1 MKQLITLIAI
11 LLSGIGFSQT
21 NALKFDG
28 STITSSSDRV
38 ATSFIGLADSSARTV
53 EMWIKRGTT
62 STAQGIMSEWGGGT
76 TTNLGPRFTVKVQ
89 NNHLRYE
96 SGGSASQYS
105 LEGTTYIGS
114 SQWYH
119 VAFVIDPMLTT
130 DRLKIYLNGNLE
142 ASGYV
147 YLNTNATSEAPL
159 TIGTRFNG
167 VGGFNGA
174 IDEYRV
180 WNVARTQAEIQA
192 NMNSEICTLPSELIH
207 YFKFNEGIA
216 GGNNTAISTVVDE
229 VNPLATNTL
238 TNMTLTGTFSNF
250 VTGTVNSSTNLV
262 VTTASSCTNYTWAEN
277 GQTYNSSGL
286 YDVVYTNVEGCDSTV
301 RLDLTINS
309 IDNTVTDN
317 GNGTYT
323 ANMTGVTY
331 QWLDCN
337 NGNAII
343 SGETSQ
349 TFIPSGSG
357 DYSVEINNNGC
368 LDTSACFNVVS
379 APGYINPAMN
389 FDGIGDFVQTTT
401 TGVSGNT
408 ARTVEAWIK
417 VPATNTTTQH
427 TIVDWGST
435 ASGSRF
441 TTNILNQKLRLEI
454 NGAGVNGTTLLN
466 DDTWHHIATT
476 YDPADNDTVRIYVDG
491 IEEAKIRMA
500 TVNTQNAN
508 IKIGTR
514 FDNANFFFGDMDEV
528 RIWNVAKSQ
537 AQIAA
542 GMNNP
547 ICAAD
552 ANLISSFTFNEG
564 TPFADNTAITTLID
578 NAAYTTTST
587 PSGLAF
593 NGSSS
598 NFSIG
603 PNVDNGLTF
612 STVTET
618 ACGAYDWA
626 LSGMNYTTSG
636 IYTHSLT
643 GANACDSVIVLN
655 LTINP
660 IPTSTIVDNGDNTIS
675 SPLSAVSYQWLDCNN
690 SNAPITGENNQL
702 FVPTMDGSYSVAVT
716 TPLGCIDT
724 STCFNFVAVVIEN
737 VAIHFDGTGDYVAT
751 DFPGVLGNNPITV
764 EAWIKP
770 GGANNEEVITAW
782 GSDAVNG
789 GRFTFRINAS
799 GANDILRI
807 EVKGGALEGTINVND
822 GLWHHVAVTYDPT
835 AATKYS
841 LYVDGTLDVTGNIT
855 QPLNILAAT
864 NMNIGR
870 RLNPSFTGYFDGY
883 MDEVRVWNITRTQGE
898 IAADMNNEYCTL
910 PTGLVAYYNF
920 NDGVANADNTATT
933 EVVDFSTTNSI
944 GALQTFANTGM
955 TSNFVYGPNLAAGMQ
970 LGHVDTETACEAYTW
985 SENTT
990 EYTASGNYFVRFTN
1004 GAGCDS
1010 LVRLNLT
1017 INQATTSTE
1026 TLTVCSPYT
1035 WAQTGITYPTS
1046 GVYSDTITN
1055 TAGCDSV
1062 IVLNLTVG
1070 APTTSTQI
1078 ETACNSYEWPIN
1090 NQTYNSSGLYT
1101 ATIVNASGC
1110 DSTITLDLTV
1120 NNETFATETVTYC
1133 NDYVWPLNG
1142 ETYTTDGSYTDTI
1155 PNTAGCDSIVTL
1167 NLTIVPL
1174 TVIATDNG
1182 DATISANL
1190 AGMNYQW
1197 IDCANNNAISGAT
1210 NQTFAP
1216 TSNGIYAVVID
1227 NGDCS
1232 DTSACVFIGN
1242 VGIENMGMNSV
1253 KFYPN
1258 PVVNELT
1265 IQFNGAETGTIQVTD
1280 IRGSIVATT
1289 YVNAENA
1296 TNISLA
1302 NQPSGVYYV
1311 VIKTTNH
1318 TSTNKVIKE

>member
-1 MKQLITLIAI
+1 MKQLITLLTLFIGTLTFGQSASMEFDGTNDYIQTQYVGISGSNSRTVEAWVKLTSDSQQRFIVDMGDTPSGAGARFSFKLNPSSAFIRIEVGGGGLTGTTSITNNVWRHVAVVYDDAAAVNKYKLYVDGVLDVEGDIAAT
-11 LLSGIGFSQT
+11 LNTPNTFNAMTIGVRNDIGT
-21 NALKFDG
+21 GTYFDG
-28 STITSSSDRV
+28 S
-38 ATSFIGLADSSARTV
+38 
-53 EMWIKRGTT
+53 M
-62 STAQGIMSEWGGGT
+62 
-76 TTNLGPRFTVKVQ
+76 
-89 NNHLRYE
+89 
-96 SGGSASQYS
+96 
-105 LEGTTYIGS
+105 
-114 SQWYH
+114 
-119 VAFVIDPMLTT
+119 
-130 DRLKIYLNGNLE
+130 
-142 ASGYV
+142 
-147 YLNTNATSEAPL
+147 
-159 TIGTRFNG
+159 
-167 VGGFNGA
+167 
-174 IDEYRV
+174 DEVRV
-180 WNVARTQAEIQA
+180 WNVARTAQEIFD
-192 NMNSEICTLPSELIH
+192 NRNTEFCTLPPNLVS
-207 YFKFNEGIA
+207 YFQLNDGVSGA
-216 GGNNTAISTVVDE
+216 NNTAITSVVDLVTPSN
-229 VNPLATNTL
+229 VNGLNGFS
-238 TNMTLTGTFSNF
+238 LTGSASNF
-250 VTGTVNSSTNLV
+250 VAPAILSNSDLTV
-262 VTTASSCTNYTWAEN
+262 VTVSSCTDYTWAEN
-277 GQTYNSSGL
+277 TQTYSTSGQ

-337 NGNAII
+337 NSNAII
-343 SGETSQ
+343 GGETSQ

-389 FDGIGDFVQTTT
+389 FDGTSDFVQTTT
-401 TGVSGNT
+401 TGVTGNI

-417 VPATNTTTQH
+417 VPAANTATQH

-435 ASGSRF
+435 TSGSRF

-454 NGAGVNGTTLLN
+454 NGAGVNGTTDLN
-466 DDTWHHIATT
+466 DDTWHHIAAT

-491 IEEAKIRMA
+491 IEEAKLRMSII
-500 TVNTQNAN
+500 NTQNAN

-528 RIWNVAKSQ
+528 RVWNVAKSQ

-564 TPFADNTAITTLID
+564 TPFADNTAITTMID

-618 ACGAYDWA
+618 ACGSYDWA

-636 IYTHSLT
+636 MYTQSLT

-660 IPTSTIVDNGDNTIS
+660 VPTSTIVDNGDNTIS
-675 SPLSAVSYQWLDCNN
+675 STLSAVSYQWLDCNN
-690 SNAPITGENNQL
+690 SNAPIAGENNQL
-702 FVPTMDGSYSVAVT
+702 FAPTMDGSYSVEVT
-716 TPLGCIDT
+716 TPFGCIDT
-724 STCFNFVAVVIEN
+724 STCFNFVAAVIEN
-737 VAIHFDGTGDYVAT
+737 VAMNFDGTGDYIAT

-822 GLWHHVAVTYDPT
+822 GLWHHVAVTYDPA

-841 LYVDGTLDVTGNIT
+841 LYVDGALDVTGNIT

-864 NMNIGR
+864 NMYIGR
-870 RLNPSFTGYFDGY
+870 RLNPGFTGYFDGF
-883 MDEVRVWNITRTQGE
+883 MDEVRVWNVTRTQGE
-898 IAADMNNEYCTL
+898 IAADMNSEYCTL
-910 PTGLVAYYNF
+910 PTGLVAYFNF
-920 NDGVANADNTATT
+920 NDGVANADNTAIAD
-933 EVVDFSTTNSI
+933 VVDLTTTNSI
-944 GALQTFANTGM
+944 GALQTFANIGM
-955 TSNFVYGPNLAAGMQ
+955 TSNFVYGPNITAGMK
-970 LGHVDTETACEAYTW
+970 LGHVDTETACESYTW

-990 EYTASGNYFVRFTN
+990 EYTTSGNYFVRLSD
-1004 GAGCDS
+1004 GSGCDS
-1010 LVRLNLT
+1010 LVRLDLT
-1017 INQATTSTE
+1017 INQPTTSSE
-1026 TLTVCSPYT
+1026 TLSVCAPYT

-1046 GVYSDTITN
+1046 GIYSDTIPN
-1055 TAGCDSV
+1055 AVGCDSV

-1070 APTTSTQI
+1070 APTTSTQV
-1078 ETACNSYEWPIN
+1078 ETVCNSYEWPV
-1090 NQTYNSSGLYT
+1090 NSQLYTATGLYT
-1101 ATIVNASGC
+1101 ATITNASGC

-1142 ETYTTDGSYTDTI
+1142 ETYTMDGTYTDTI
-1155 PNTAGCDSIVTL
+1155 PNAAGCDSIVTL

-1182 DATISANL
+1182 DATLSANL
-1190 AGMNYQW
+1190 SGMAYQW
-1197 IDCANNNAISGAT
+1197 IDCATNNAIAGAT
-1210 NQTFAP
+1210 AQTFAP
-1216 TSNGIYAVVID
+1216 TVNGVYAVVID

-1242 VGIENMGMNSV
+1242 VGVENIDMNSV

-1265 IQFNGAETGTIQVTD
+1265 IQFDGVETGTIQVTD